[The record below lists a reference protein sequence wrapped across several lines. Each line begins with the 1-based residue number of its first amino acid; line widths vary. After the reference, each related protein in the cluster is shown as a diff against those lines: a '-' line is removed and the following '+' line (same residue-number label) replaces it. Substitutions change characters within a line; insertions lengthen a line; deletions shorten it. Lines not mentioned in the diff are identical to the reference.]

1 MNVTKGRCL
10 CGAVVYQFRGEPKW
24 RAHCHCESCRRQT
37 SSAFTTFFGV
47 DYEAFEWT
55 GERPKVYES
64 SPGVRR
70 SFCARCGS
78 PMAFESER
86 WPRKIHLYAASLQDS
101 STFTAQGHVH
111 VAEAVPWIELGDQLP
126 RFPHAGS

>member
-10 CGAVVYQFRGEPKW
+10 CKAVTYQVRGEPKW
-24 RAHCHCESCRRQT
+24 RAHCHCESCRRNV

-47 DYEAFEWT
+47 DYDKFEWT
-55 GERPKVYES
+55 GVKPKTYVS

-70 SFCARCGS
+70 SFCGTCGS

-86 WPRKIHLYAASLQDS
+86 WPGEIHLYAASLEDS
-101 STFTAQGHVH
+101 SKFTAQGHVH
-111 VAEAVPWIELGDQLP
+111 FAEAVPWVELGDKLP
-126 RFPHAGS
+126 RYPHAGS